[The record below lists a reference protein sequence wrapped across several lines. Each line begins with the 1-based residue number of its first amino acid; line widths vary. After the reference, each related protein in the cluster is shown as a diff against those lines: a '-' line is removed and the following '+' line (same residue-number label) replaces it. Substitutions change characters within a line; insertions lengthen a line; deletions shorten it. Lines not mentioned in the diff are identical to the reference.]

1 MAQKVIA
8 AIIGVVGLWLNTW
21 HGAALPFNH
30 FAVFGGGR
38 DGFGAQHYMHSIIG
52 LVLIAL
58 AVWLW
63 MRASRAKVAAKPA

>member
-1 MAQKVIA
+1 MAQIA
-8 AIIGVVGLWLNTW
+8 IAVVIGVVGFWLNTW
-21 HGAALPFNH
+21 HNNPLPFNH

-38 DGFGAQHYMHSIIG
+38 DGFGNMHYLHSMIG

-63 MRASRAKVAAKPA
+63 MRATRKAAPTA